1 MTVTP
6 LEQAE
11 AELAW
16 QDRLDVA
23 FRDALRSTE
32 RTVLERYAARA
43 VELPEEAVVA
53 AASDVGIDEVW
64 DDGIWDDAVT
74 VDVAPELTLVVE
86 EAALLN
92 AERIGLGF
100 APDTSAIV
108 ESHLASIKT
117 FSPTIRRRLER
128 TLVQGLDKGW
138 SVDRITSQIR
148 QSSSWN
154 EATARSFA
162 RTETIA
168 AQNGSAEATY
178 RAAGVEGKVWIATGD
193 SRTRDTHLLA
203 DGQIQPINEL
213 FIVGA
218 SSGSYPGDV
227 SFDAAER
234 VNCRCRMAAQD
245 IAGTERFARDVD
257 RAWRAKVA
265 ARAAVEAVTA
275 DAGMGHGCRPMVTP
289 DEAGLR
295 EADEPDE
302 MGCGNCAHFE
312 ACGSCTCAVVIACVG
327 PEDICDLYRPAPW
340 FERSGA
346 VEDEEL
352 AIVADVPWLCTGLSH
367 WGGVSVPLSTFTPA
381 VSGELNQWR
390 GWSVLASYEFQG
402 NGVVVTVEPTEEQ
415 RAALAQPGGEP
426 AEVLHLT
433 LVSLANGAQEDR
445 ATVERVVAEV
455 AAMFG
460 PLAGEVAGIGTFGD
474 EDGTEVSLAL
484 IDAPGLA
491 ELRHEVIEALE
502 AAGIPIHRN
511 HDFQPHITLAYGPIP
526 ETASVVGL
534 ALDFEDLTL
543 RWGPDRTDWPLVAEE
558 AQTMPY
564 FIDPESDACDAE
576 TPIAVVNEASGEVMG
591 CHASLADA
599 EQQITALLI
608 AEAEEG
614 EEPVPAEPVV
624 EEAIADAEV
633 LAEATGVELEGVDVP
648 LGGEADLILEFVAVA
663 PHDTC
668 TDDGAWD
675 GPANEARARSGEGMG
690 YYEAAYA
697 WYDSDGDLEAK
708 ASWRFIHHFVN
719 ETGDPGCASTVAAS
733 AGIGVL
739 NGARGGTTIPDE
751 DRLGVWE
758 HLAQHLADAGLD
770 APELMSVDDA
780 AFVARAVEAGLEV
793 DSADAASVAA
803 ARDAGQQMLEV
814 VTTEVTTITQTIEL
828 EIEADG
834 DEPVDAA
841 RELLAALLSS
851 IPEDELAAELA
862 RRWAED
868 LVSDARAAVQ
878 ATKVFAADED
888 DEVADDNDF
897 ELVLG
902 RFAEDGE
909 IEWEGTIIPE
919 GIPSGD
925 RRMIAEGALTW
936 RVLPLP
942 LMLMKE
948 NAEGHDGS
956 VLAGSILELDR
967 VGHEIVG
974 RGRFDSGP
982 DGQEAKRLLKE
993 RTLRGVSADIDS
1005 VVIEFRDPVTGG
1017 PVDMEDVIFG
1027 EAEALEVLIEG
1038 RIMGATLTPF
1048 PAFQEAHIVV
1058 LDPTTARG
1066 DAAVAA
1072 VVAAGGEYDG
1082 SHDVWRVH
1090 TPAAFALAG
1099 QEVAAPERPAVVAA
1113 AGEIPINP
1121 PGEWFE
1127 LQDDGERAFEVD
1139 AEGRCYGLA
1148 IEWDTCHIGQ
1158 GRRCLNASDFQRDG
1172 FSHFYAGGK
1181 RVLTDSGE
1189 LVEVGTIYA
1198 DTVHPNLLMEA
1209 SDAQAFYAHT
1219 GCALADVRL
1228 YETSRGIVA
1237 AGAMRPDV
1245 SPIEARAFRG
1255 SDVSPDWRWIQEP
1268 RGRGRHRLI
1277 GLLACNVSAF
1287 LVEAVAASAGAA
1299 PGSARAT
1306 FTTDEDATPIAAV
1319 GLGMVRKRRVPDAE
1333 TVAAL
1338 EDRIVQLEIGYE
1350 SLASWARPAR
1360 AAAAREKLASS
1371 VASTGESCS
1380 CGGTCGSCSTTE

>member
-6 LEQAE
+6 FEQAE
-11 AELAW
+11 AELEW
-16 QDRLDVA
+16 EERLDAA
-23 FRDALRSTE
+23 FRNALRATE

-53 AASDVGIDEVW
+53 AASDVDVDEVW
-64 DDGIWDDAVT
+64 DDGIWDEAVA

-92 AERIGLGF
+92 AERIGLAGEV
-100 APDTSAIV
+100 DTAAIV
-108 ESHLASIKT
+108 ESHLASIET

-128 TLVQGLDKGW
+128 TLVEGLDKGW
-138 SVDRITSQIR
+138 SVDRITTQIQ

-168 AQNGSAEATY
+168 AQNGSAEAVY
-178 RAAGVEGKVWIATGD
+178 RAAGVQGKVWIATGD

-203 DGQIQPINEL
+203 DGQVQTINEL

-218 SSGSYPGDV
+218 SSGAYPGDV

-234 VNCRCRMAAQD
+234 VNCRCRMAAQEL
-245 IAGTERFARDVD
+245 AETERFARDVD
-257 RAWRAKVA
+257 RIWRAKVA
-265 ARAAVEAVTA
+265 AREAVAAITA
-275 DAGMGHGCRPMVTP
+275 DAGQGHGCRPMVTP

-295 EADEPDE
+295 EATEPDE

-312 ACGSCTCAVVIACVG
+312 ACGPCTCAVVIACVDAD
-327 PEDICDLYRPAPW
+327 DICDLYRPAPW

-346 VEDEEL
+346 IEAECIGLAALTETVLSVEMPKRWTAL
-352 AIVADVPWLCTGLSH
+352 QYAA
-367 WGGVSVPLSTFTPA
+367 A
-381 VSGELNQWR
+381 R
-390 GWSVLASYEFQG
+390 AAFQG
-402 NGVVVTVEPTEEQ
+402 DGVIVTVEPTDEQ
-415 RAALAQPGGEP
+415 RAALARPGGEP
-426 AEVLHLT
+426 AEMLHLT
-433 LVSLANGAQEDR
+433 LASLAHGAQEDR
-445 ATVERVVAEV
+445 ATVERVLAEV
-455 AAMFG
+455 ASSMG
-460 PLAGEVAGIGTFGD
+460 PLAGEVAGIGTFGE
-474 EDGTEVSLAL
+474 EDGTEVTLAL
-484 IDAPGLA
+484 VDAPGLA

-502 AAGIPIHRN
+502 EAGVPVHHH

-543 RWGPDRTDWPLVAEE
+543 RWGPDRIDWPLVAEE

-564 FIDPESDACDAE
+564 FIDPESDSCDAE
-576 TPIAVVNEASGEVMG
+576 TPIAVVNEDSGEVMG
-591 CHASLADA
+591 CHATLDAA
-599 EQQITALLI
+599 EQQIVALLI
-608 AEAEEG
+608 AEADEG

-624 EEAIADAEV
+624 EEATAEV
-633 LAEATGVELEGVDVP
+633 EVLTEIVEAEATGVELEGVEVP
-648 LGGEADLILEFVAVA
+648 LGEEAELGAEFVAVA

-675 GPANEARARSGEGMG
+675 GPANEGRARSGEGMG
-690 YYEAAYA
+690 YYEAVYA

-708 ASWRFIHHFVN
+708 ASWRFIHHFVS

-739 NGARGGTTIPDE
+739 NGARGGSTIPDE
-751 DRLGVWE
+751 DRLGVWD
-758 HLAQHLADAGLD
+758 HLAQHLADAGMD
-770 APELMSVDDA
+770 APELMSADDA

-793 DSADAASVAA
+793 DPTDSASVAA
-803 ARDAGQQMLEV
+803 ARDAGRQMLEV

-841 RELLAALLSS
+841 RELLSALLAG
-851 IPEDELAAELA
+851 IGEDELAAELA

-868 LVSDARAAVQ
+868 LVSDARAAVK
-878 ATKVFAADED
+878 ATRAFAADESDEATD
-888 DEVADDNDF
+888 DDDF

-942 LMLMKE
+942 LMLMRE
-948 NAEGHDGS
+948 NADGHDGS

-967 VGHEIVG
+967 VGNEIVG
-974 RGRFDSGP
+974 RGRFDSGA
-982 DGQEAKRLLKE
+982 DGQEAKRLLTE

-1017 PVDMEDVIFG
+1017 PVEMEDVIFG
-1027 EAEALEVLIEG
+1027 DADALEVLVEG

-1048 PAFQEAHIVV
+1048 PAFQEAQIVV
-1058 LDPTTARG
+1058 LDAVAARG

-1082 SHDVWRVH
+1082 THDVWRVH

-1113 AGEIPINP
+1113 AGEIPIHP
-1121 PGEWFE
+1121 PTDWFD

-1139 AEGRCYGLA
+1139 GEGRCYGLV
-1148 IEWDTCHIGQ
+1148 IEWGTCHIGQ
-1158 GRRCLNASDFQRDG
+1158 GRRCLNASDFQKDG

-1245 SPIEARAFRG
+1245 DPIEARAFRG

-1319 GLGMVRKRRVPDAE
+1319 GLGMVRRHRAPDAE
-1333 TVAAL
+1333 HVAAL
-1338 EDRIVQLEIGYE
+1338 EDRIVELEAKYE

-1360 AAAAREKLASS
+1360 AAAAREKLAGL
-1371 VASTGESCS
+1371 AATGGSMCS
-1380 CGGTCGSCSTTE
+1380 CAGTCGTCSATTS

>member
-1 MTVTP
+1 MTVTAM
-6 LEQAE
+6 EQAE

-16 QDRLDVA
+16 EERLDAA
-23 FRDALRSTE
+23 FRNALRSTE

-53 AASDVGIDEVW
+53 AASEVGVDEVW
-64 DDGIWDDAVT
+64 DDGIWEEAVT
-74 VDVAPELTLVVE
+74 ADVEAELTLIVE

-92 AERIGLGF
+92 AERIGLAGEV
-100 APDTSAIV
+100 DTAGIV
-108 ESHLASIKT
+108 ESHLTSIKT
-117 FSPTIRRRLER
+117 FSPTIRQRLER
-128 TLVQGLDKGW
+128 TLVQGIDKGW
-138 SVDRITSQIR
+138 SVDRITTQIQ

-154 EATARSFA
+154 DATARSFA

-168 AQNGSAEATY
+168 AQNGSAEAVY
-178 RAAGVEGKVWIATGD
+178 RAAGVQGKVWIATGD

-203 DGQIQPINEL
+203 DGQVQTINEL

-218 SSGSYPGDV
+218 SSGAYPGDV

-234 VNCRCRMAAQD
+234 VNCRCRMAAQEL
-245 IAGTERFARDVD
+245 AETERFARDVD

-265 ARAAVEAVTA
+265 ARAAVAAVTA
-275 DAGMGHGCRPMVTP
+275 DAGQGHGCRPMVTA

-295 EADEPDE
+295 EASEPDE
-302 MGCGNCAHFE
+302 RGCGNCAHFE
-312 ACGSCTCAVVIACVG
+312 ACGPCTCAVVIALVG
-327 PEDICDLYRPAPW
+327 ADDICDLYRPHPW

-346 VEDEEL
+346 TEAVLSVEMPKRWTAL
-352 AIVADVPWLCTGLSH
+352 QYAA
-367 WGGVSVPLSTFTPA
+367 A
-381 VSGELNQWR
+381 R
-390 GWSVLASYEFQG
+390 AAFQG
-402 NGVVVTVEPTEEQ
+402 DGVVVTVEPTEEQ
-415 RAALAQPGGEP
+415 RAALALPGGEP
-426 AEVLHLT
+426 VEMLHLT
-433 LVSLANGAQEDR
+433 LASLAHGAQEHR
-445 ATVERVVAEV
+445 ATVESVLAEV
-455 AAMFG
+455 ASSMG
-460 PLAGEVAGIGTFGD
+460 PLTGEVAGIGTFGE
-474 EDGTEVSLAL
+474 EDGTEVTLAL
-484 IDAPGLA
+484 VDAPGLA

-502 AAGIPIHRN
+502 EAGIPVHRH

-526 ETASVVGL
+526 EAATVIGL

-564 FIDPESDACDAE
+564 FIDPESDACEAE
-576 TPIAVVNEASGEVMG
+576 TPIAVVNEESGEVMG
-591 CHASLADA
+591 CHATLDAA
-599 EQQITALLI
+599 EQQIVALLI
-608 AEAEEG
+608 AEADDG
-614 EEPVPAEPVV
+614 EDPVPAEPVV
-624 EEAIADAEV
+624 EEAVADAAV
-633 LAEATGVELEGVDVP
+633 LTELVEGEATGVELEGIEVE
-648 LGGEADLILEFVAVA
+648 LGKIAELGAEFVAVA

-675 GPANEARARSGEGMG
+675 GPANEGRVRSGEGMG
-690 YYEAAYA
+690 YYEAVYA
-697 WYDSDGDLEAK
+697 WYDGEADLEAK
-708 ASWRFIHHFVN
+708 ASWRFIHHLVS
-719 ETGDPGCASTVAAS
+719 ETGDPGCASIVAAS

-739 NGARGGTTIPDE
+739 NGAQGGSTIPDE

-770 APELMSVDDA
+770 APELMSADDA
-780 AFVARAVEAGLEV
+780 AFVARAVQAGLVV
-793 DSADAASVAA
+793 DPTDPASVHAA
-803 ARDAGQQMLEV
+803 LAAGRQMLDVAAPE
-814 VTTEVTTITQTIEL
+814 TTTISPAVEL
-828 EIEADG
+828 EVEA

-841 RELLAALLSS
+841 RELLSALLSS
-851 IPEDELAAELA
+851 IPEDELANELA

-868 LVSDARAAVQ
+868 LVSDARAAVK
-878 ATKVFAADED
+878 ATRAFAADESD
-888 DEVADDNDF
+888 ESDEVADENDF

-948 NAEGHDGS
+948 NADGHDGS
-956 VLAGSILELDR
+956 VLAGSILDMDR
-967 VGHEIVG
+967 IGNEIVG
-974 RGRFDSGP
+974 RGRFDSGV
-982 DGQEAKRLLKE
+982 DGQEAKRLLTE

-1005 VVIEFRDPVTGG
+1005 VVIEFRDPETGG

-1027 EAEALEVLIEG
+1027 GADALEVLVEG

-1048 PAFQEAHIVV
+1048 PAFQEAHIIV
-1058 LDPTTARG
+1058 LDAVAARD

-1082 SHDVWRVH
+1082 SHDVWRVE
-1090 TPAAFALAG
+1090 TPAAFAVAG

-1113 AGEIPINP
+1113 AGEIPIHP
-1121 PGEWFE
+1121 PTDWFE

-1139 AEGRCYGLA
+1139 GEGRCYGLV
-1148 IEWDTCHIGQ
+1148 IEWGTCHIGS
-1158 GRRCLNASDFQRDG
+1158 GRRCLNASDFQKDG

-1245 SPIEARAFRG
+1245 DPIEARAFRG

-1319 GLGMVRKRRVPDAE
+1319 GLGMVRRHRAPDAE
-1333 TVAAL
+1333 HVAAL
-1338 EDRIVQLEIGYE
+1338 EDRISLLETGLK

-1360 AAAAREKLASS
+1360 AAAAREKLAGLASGGS
-1371 VASTGESCS
+1371 VCS
-1380 CGGTCGSCSTTE
+1380 CAGTCDTCSAVTS